1 MNQEFQQKLIDLMN
15 EAKQKGMPAAHVVLH
30 MLLGA
35 HTTGTQGEFAKWC
48 CKFSPIHIGLQP
60 ESLEVFE
67 DFPAELDAA

>member
-1 MNQEFQQKLIDLMN
+1 MNQEFESRLVDLMN

-48 CKFSPIHIGLQP
+48 CKFSPVQIEFKADDP
-60 ESLEVFE
+60 EIMD
-67 DFPAELDAA
+67 DFPTDLDEA